1 MIISRTYAELE
12 TESGHYKLTRELIGA
27 KNDFPVFV
35 VLINDDNVDIAK
47 MFRIDDSR
55 GWETERMAFA
65 QAAELYNQ
73 YAPEPIPTF

>member
-27 KNDFPVFV
+27 KGDYPAFV
-35 VLINDDNVDIAK
+35 VSINDDNMDISK
-47 MFRIDDSR
+47 MFRIDDSK

-65 QAAELYNQ
+65 QAAELYNKH
-73 YAPEPIPTF
+73 APEPIPTF